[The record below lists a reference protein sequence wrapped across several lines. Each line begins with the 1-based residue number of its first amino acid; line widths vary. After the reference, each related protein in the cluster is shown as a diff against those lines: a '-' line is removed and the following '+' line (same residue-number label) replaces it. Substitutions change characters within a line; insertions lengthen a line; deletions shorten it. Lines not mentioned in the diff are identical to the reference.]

1 MKISLRC
8 KQRNWTRRSVTIEW
22 FPPSLTLLRQPLLDG
37 ALRRRAGVANDLTV
51 AHVAERRAQRAAGLD
66 ADRAADAGAQR
77 RALGSN
83 MRHRVLVPRKELN
96 IENELETSKRKSM
109 NL

>member
-1 MKISLRC
+1 M
-8 KQRNWTRRSVTIEW
+8 

-83 MRHRVLVPRKELN
+83 MRHRVLVPGKEWN
-96 IENELETSKRKSM
+96 VENKLKLQNGKV
-109 NL
+109 